1 MAEIRADGKRV
12 LVTAGASGIGRAIA
26 EVLLD
31 AGAKVHI
38 CDIDEAALAGFRQA
52 RPEAGATLTD
62 VANDT
67 AVDRLF
73 DDVQG
78 QLGGLDALVNNA
90 GIAGPTGPI
99 EEIDPAEWR
108 RCLDVDLT

>member
-1 MAEIRADGKRV
+1 MAELRADGKRV

-52 RPEAGATLTD
+52 RPMKPVPMIATRSVMALSSERLDIAAYTKRLPGD
-62 VANDT
+62 VA
-67 AVDRLF
+67 AKR
-73 DDVQG
+73 
-78 QLGGLDALVNNA
+78 
-90 GIAGPTGPI
+90 
-99 EEIDPAEWR
+99 
-108 RCLDVDLT
+108 